1 MKKNDTALENY
12 TSASIILSILSILLA
27 AKRNS
32 SIERDPKAAPTTE
45 LLNDVNSIPF

>member
-1 MKKNDTALENY
+1 MKKNDTGLENY

-27 AKRNS
+27 AKNS

-45 LLNDVNSIPF
+45 LLYDVNSIPF